1 MTPNRVG
8 QHLGNYRLLR
18 FLGRGSFGDVYLGEH
33 EHEHTMAAVKVVQAR
48 LTAEDLKEFINET
61 SVTFRLKHPNI
72 AQLLDFGVSAD
83 GTPFLVMAYAANG
96 TLRQRH
102 LKGTR
107 LPLEMIVS
115 YVKQVAAAL
124 QYAHDKRLIHRDVKP
139 ENILLGPNNEVWL
152 SDFGIASVAH
162 SSRSLNTERSG
173 GTVPYMAPE
182 QIQGKPR
189 PASDQYALGIIAY
202 EWLCG
207 ERPFTGTAIEIAMQ
221 HALTPPPSLRGKGPT
236 ISVEVEQVVMTALA
250 KDPKQRFASVQS
262 FATALEQARGAA
274 QRPFSAGR
282 LPVPVQPVSSQPP
295 PPVVSQNLSA
305 LIPTL
310 PPSQEVPIAHF
321 SPTAFTPTGRPER
334 DTLSSKPNSAPPPS
348 RPTQQPATPIPS
360 KPPSRRTGLS
370 RYKVVFLIVLVLLIV
385 GSAGLLYNSVS
396 TYNTHVQATATAL
409 APIRAYETFVA
420 AHGIMFGVDATHTR
434 SNPYEHILS
443 PATVSGLTQ
452 GWTYPAVGS
461 ISTDPVV
468 ANGIIYFGSLDKSLY
483 ALDARSHSI
492 RWNFQTGGAV
502 ESTPAVVNGVV
513 YVGSYDHS
521 VYALDARTGH
531 KLWSFATGDRIN
543 SSPAVTSGVVYV
555 GSWDRSVYALDARTG
570 RKLWSFATR
579 DRIFSS
585 PAVAGGVVYV
595 GSYDKSLYAL
605 DARTGRKLWSFA
617 TGNSISSSP
626 VVANGVVYVGSDDGR
641 LYTFHLK

>member
-221 HALTPPPSLRGKGPT
+221 HALTPPPSLRWKGPT
-236 ISVEVEQVVMTALA
+236 ISVEVGQVVMTALA

-348 RPTQQPATPIPS
+348 RP
-360 KPPSRRTGLS
+360 TGLS

-531 KLWSFATGDRIN
+531 KLWSFATGDRID
-543 SSPAVTSGVVYV
+543 SSPAATSGVVYV

-626 VVANGVVYVGSDDGR
+626 AVANGVVYVGSDDGR

>member
-107 LPLEMIVS
+107 LPLETIVS

-182 QIQGKPR
+182 QIQGRPR

-305 LIPTL
+305 LIPTM
-310 PPSQEVPIAHF
+310 PPSQEVLIA
-321 SPTAFTPTGRPER
+321 
-334 DTLSSKPNSAPPPS
+334 
-348 RPTQQPATPIPS
+348 
-360 KPPSRRTGLS
+360 
-370 RYKVVFLIVLVLLIV
+370 LVLLIV

-521 VYALDARTGH
+521 VYALDVRTGH
-531 KLWSFATGDRIN
+531 
-543 SSPAVTSGVVYV
+543 
-555 GSWDRSVYALDARTG
+555 
-570 RKLWSFATR
+570 
-579 DRIFSS
+579 
-585 PAVAGGVVYV
+585 
-595 GSYDKSLYAL
+595 
-605 DARTGRKLWSFA
+605 KLWSFA

-626 VVANGVVYVGSDDGR
+626 AVAGGVVYVGSDDGR